1 MAIDNNERAL
11 EDSIHTDLAGR
22 MTYAGYLQLDRLLS
36 AQVPLSDPPHHDEM
50 LFIIQH
56 QTSELWLKLLI
67 HELTAAV
74 GHLRDDRVW
83 QFGKVVARCK
93 RVLDQLTAQWSVL
106 ETLTPSEYMEF
117 RDILGPSSGFQS
129 LQYRTVEFLMGNKN
143 AAMLKVFAHD
153 AEGAAGLRAV
163 LEAPTLY
170 DEFLRY
176 LARWGH
182 AVPQQHLERSEERRG
197 GNEGVRRGR
206 TRWSPDHSKTKHN
219 TKKKKNN

>member
-67 HELTAAV
+67 HELSAAV
-74 GHLRDDRVW
+74 EHLRGDRVW
-83 QFGKVVARCK
+83 QFGKVVTRCK

-153 AEGAAGLRAV
+153 AEGAAG
-163 LEAPTLY
+163 
-170 DEFLRY
+170 
-176 LARWGH
+176 
-182 AVPQQHLERSEERRG
+182 RSEERRVG
-197 GNEGVRRGR
+197 KEGVSTCRS
-206 TRWSPDHSKTKHN
+206 RWSPYP
-219 TKKKKNN
+219 